1 MSGRRAARGGRALD
15 ARGVSSDQRDLLA
28 GPCIEDWAPGIEPQ
42 TAAAKVAQRA
52 WHAAV
57 QEWADSA
64 GMTYWDARSQ
74 ARIATPWSRDYLRA
88 EGRDDLADYYDGLR
102 ADHPDA

>member
-1 MSGRRAARGGRALD
+1 MARRRTREPLDTSGITSRG
-15 ARGVSSDQRDLLA
+15 RDLLS

-74 ARIATPWSRDYLRA
+74 ARIATPGSREYLHHHGRA
-88 EGRDDLADYYDGLR
+88 AEADRLDGR
-102 ADHPDA
+102 P

>member
-1 MSGRRAARGGRALD
+1 MSGRRAARGGRPLGASITN
-15 ARGVSSDQRDLLA
+15 RGRDLLS

-74 ARIATPWSRDYLRA
+74 ARIATPWSREYLHHHGRA
-88 EGRDDLADYYDGLR
+88 AEADRLDGR
-102 ADHPDA
+102 P

>member
-1 MSGRRAARGGRALD
+1 MSGRRAARGGRPLGASITN
-15 ARGVSSDQRDLLA
+15 RGRDLLS

-74 ARIATPWSRDYLRA
+74 ARIATPWSREYLHHHGRA
-88 EGRDDLADYYDGLR
+88 AEADRLDGRG
-102 ADHPDA
+102 

>member
-1 MSGRRAARGGRALD
+1 MSGRRAARGGRPLGASITN
-15 ARGVSSDQRDLLA
+15 RGRDLLS

-57 QEWADSA
+57 QEWADAS
-64 GMTYWDARSQ
+64 GVSYWDARSQ
-74 ARIATPWSRDYLRA
+74 ARIATPWSREYLHHHGRA
-88 EGRDDLADYYDGLR
+88 AEADRLDGR
-102 ADHPDA
+102 P

>member
-1 MSGRRAARGGRALD
+1 MSGRRAARGGRPLGASITN
-15 ARGVSSDQRDLLA
+15 RGRDLLS

-64 GMTYWDARSQ
+64 GMSYWDARSQ
-74 ARIATPWSRDYLRA
+74 ARIATPWSREYLHHHGRA
-88 EGRDDLADYYDGLR
+88 AEADRLDGRG
-102 ADHPDA
+102 

>member
-1 MSGRRAARGGRALD
+1 MARRRTREPLDSQGITNRG
-15 ARGVSSDQRDLLA
+15 RDLLS

-74 ARIATPWSRDYLRA
+74 ARIATPWSREYLHHHGRA
-88 EGRDDLADYYDGLR
+88 AEADRLDGR
-102 ADHPDA
+102 P

>member
-1 MSGRRAARGGRALD
+1 MAVRRPLVALD
-15 ARGVSSDQRDLLA
+15 AGTIPATLAA
-28 GPCIEDWAPGIEPQ
+28 GPCIEDWARGIEPQ

>member
-1 MSGRRAARGGRALD
+1 MSGRRAARGGRPLGASI
-15 ARGVSSDQRDLLA
+15 ANRGRDLLS

-74 ARIATPWSRDYLRA
+74 ARIATPWSREYLHQHGRA
-88 EGRDDLADYYDGLR
+88 AEADRLDGRG
-102 ADHPDA
+102 

>member
-74 ARIATPWSRDYLRA
+74 ARIATPWCREHLRA

-102 ADHPDA
+102 ADRPDA